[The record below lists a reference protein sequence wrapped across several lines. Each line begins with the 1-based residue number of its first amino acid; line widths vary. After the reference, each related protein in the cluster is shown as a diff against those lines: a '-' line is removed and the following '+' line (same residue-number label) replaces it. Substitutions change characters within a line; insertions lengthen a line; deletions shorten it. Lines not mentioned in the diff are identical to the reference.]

1 MKPSSCCIAK
11 YLLSNE
17 YEKNLNIT
25 IWNMVFDQLH
35 FPPMVVQISLRH
47 GSKLHQF
54 IILVNSPFLMLVSA

>member
-11 YLLSNE
+11 YLFSNE